1 MQTANNSKIKWV
13 EWVSHLMDEQF
24 RVPGTKFRF
33 GLDPILN
40 LVPVVGDLS
49 GFAVSAALVATM
61 AKHGASG
68 KVLALM
74 ILNIAL
80 DATIGAIPV
89 IGQIFDFTYKAN
101 TRNIKLLRSHY
112 TEGKF
117 KGSGKGIIVW
127 VLIALVLLFI
137 LLTFATWKLLE
148 WIFSYF

>member
-1 MQTANNSKIKWV
+1 MQTVSNTKIRWV
-13 EWVSHLMDEQF
+13 EWISHLMDEQF
-24 RVPGTKFRF
+24 RIPGTKFRF

-40 LVPVVGDLS
+40 LIPVVGDLS

-61 AKHGASG
+61 ARHGASG

-80 DATIGAIPV
+80 DATVGAVPI

-112 TEGKF
+112 IEGKYT
-117 KGSGKGIIVW
+117 GSGKGVVIWIV
-127 VLIALVLLFI
+127 LSLFLFFI
-137 LLTFATWKLLE
+137 LLTFATWKLLA
-148 WIFSYF
+148 WLFGFF